1 MIQTFI
7 SIRFLDVLDI
17 VLVAFLLYQIYLL
30 LRGTVAFNIFVGLFA
45 VYLIWLLVKALDMSL
60 LSTIL
65 GQFIGVGV
73 IALIIVFQ
81 QELRRFLLLIGS
93 RYLNSSVFSIDGIIG
108 GNRGMQRDTI
118 GIIIDACKS
127 MAKSK
132 TGAIIVIPRKSS
144 LETVIHTG
152 DFISARISKEL
163 ILSIFF
169 KNNPLHDGAM
179 IIAGG
184 IIKAVRCILPV
195 SEKTDLPPQYG
206 MRHRAALGLT
216 EESDAIVIVVSEQT
230 GELSYSING
239 EIIFNI
245 SPEELFQKLEQN
257 SQKKKK

>member
-1 MIQTFI
+1 M
-7 SIRFLDVLDI
+7 
-17 VLVAFLLYQIYLL
+17 L

-73 IALIIVFQ
+73 IAVIIVFQ

-93 RYLNSSVFSIDGIIG
+93 RYLNSSMFSLDGFASSNKGIPKDSIS
-108 GNRGMQRDTI
+108 TI
-118 GIIIDACKS
+118 VDASKA

-152 DFISARISKEL
+152 DFINAKLSKEL
-163 ILSIFF
+163 VLSIFF

-179 IIAGG
+179 IITGG

-195 SEKTDLPPQYG
+195 SEKTDLPSQYG

-216 EESDAIVIVVSEQT
+216 EESDAIVIIVSEQT
-230 GELSYSING
+230 GEISYSIDG

-245 SPEELFQKLEQN
+245 SPEELFTKLEQN
-257 SQKKKK
+257 SLKKKK